1 MKRFLSTVLV
11 LSAFCSTASAGP
23 CPPGQ
28 IQVGQQGAPGAVIP
42 ICQPIPGGARSAPA
56 ARWKDRWGAI
66 ALNPDDNVGATNKEH
81 TRSDA
86 IDTAMRNCAST
97 GADDC
102 RLMTAYVNG
111 CGAVAWGRG
120 DGGHSAWATRPS
132 IGEARIVAVE
142 TCEEMVPGDVC
153 EVIHSGCSHPVRIQ

>member
-42 ICQPIPGGARSAPA
+42 ICQAISGGASSAPVV
-56 ARWKDRWGAI
+56 RWRDNWGAI
-66 ALNPDDNVGATNKEH
+66 ALNPDANLGAANNEP
-81 TRSDA
+81 TRLDA

-97 GADDC
+97 GVDNC
-102 RLMTAYVNG
+102 VLSKVYVNA
-111 CGAVAWGRG
+111 CGAVAWGRRN
-120 DGGHSAWATRPS
+120 GGHAAWATDRT
-132 IGEARIVAVE
+132 IEDAEAVALE
-142 TCEEMVPGDVC
+142 TCQEQVKGDVC
-153 EVIHSGCSHPVRIQ
+153 ELIHSDCSHAIRVE